1 MELHTTRYDG
11 RIAFL
16 FVDEQERVVEY
27 PTEWMRSLAR
37 SPRNY
42 PDGTLC
48 RYAEKFRDFGSFL
61 EDHEVYGQV
70 RLDAALAGLTRIP
83 VSKFY
88 TSLQAQGLK
97 AATVRL
103 AEAAIRSFTQWMST
117 DEARYAHSRT
127 MFPKGSKLL
136 TPAPQNRLPRYL
148 TPLQI
153 IQLLQALR
161 FEAQR
166 LVLHFMFDTGVRV
179 SEVARVRL
187 KDLPDWHHFPDGQMY
202 FPLEIRGSKGRGG
215 EPKARSTI
223 ISRPMLSRL
232 ARHHNTLKFRFN
244 LDFSDDE
251 KPAMLNVFGKPW
263 TADAIEKMLE
273 KAAAKTGIEASAHR
287 ARHGTAYSILNSEHG
302 RSFLDNLVIAQK
314 VLGHTDI
321 TTTEIYTAI
330 PAAMLQRLTSNY
342 GQPEFSAR
350 YEEAQSIYDETY
362 IPERR
367 EPVAR
372 EIRSAK

>member
-1 MELHTTRYDG
+1 MQLHTSTFEG

-27 PTEWMRSLAR
+27 PTEWMRSMAS
-37 SPRNY
+37 SPKKY
-42 PDGTLC
+42 PDGTLR
-48 RYAEKFRDFGSFL
+48 RYAEKLRDFGSFL
-61 EDHEVYGQV
+61 EGHEIYGQV
-70 RLDAALAGLTRIP
+70 PLDDALAGLTRVP

-88 TSLQAQGLK
+88 TSLQAGGLK

-117 DEARYAHSRT
+117 DEAKYAHSRT

-136 TPAPQNRLPRYL
+136 TPPPQNRLPRYL
-148 TPLQI
+148 THLQVVK
-153 IQLLQALR
+153 LSEALR

-166 LVLHFMFDTGVRV
+166 LVMHFMFDTGVRV
-179 SEVARVRL
+179 SEVPRVRL
-187 KDLPDWHHFPDGQMY
+187 KDLPDWHHYPEGQMY

-215 EPKARSTI
+215 ELKARSTI

-232 ARHHNTLKFRFN
+232 ARHHNTGKFRFN
-244 LDFSDDE
+244 VDFEYDE

-263 TADAIEKMLE
+263 TGDAIEKLIE
-273 KAAAKTGIEASAHR
+273 KASNKAGIKASAHKL
-287 ARHGTAYSILNSEHG
+287 RHGTSYSILNSEHG
-302 RSFLDNLVIAQK
+302 QSLLDNLVILQR

-321 TTTEIYTAI
+321 ATTEIYTAI
-330 PAAMLQRLTSNY
+330 PAAMLQRLAGNY
-342 GQPEFSAR
+342 GQQEFSAR
-350 YEEAQSIYDETY
+350 YEEAQAIFDRTY

-367 EPVAR
+367 EPTAR
-372 EIRSAK
+372 EIGGAK